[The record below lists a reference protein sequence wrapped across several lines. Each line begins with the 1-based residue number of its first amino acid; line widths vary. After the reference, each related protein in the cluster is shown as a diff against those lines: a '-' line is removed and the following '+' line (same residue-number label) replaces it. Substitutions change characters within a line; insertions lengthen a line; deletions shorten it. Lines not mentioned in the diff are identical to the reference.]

1 MTPPHYVTCPNCG
14 VKRDVSGRYTSP
26 ANQKRDH
33 RWWTEEHLSGDCGTE
48 NKPSLVDDLGAE
60 LPDRWQNGD
69 CGAYAV
75 ALRSKFPH
83 LKFGTLGEY
92 VYDGKYFEESHY
104 FVHDDAFAY
113 DSLGAH
119 PMPYRGTDND
129 LDAEYDQE
137 TWYYDEPHPDDLA
150 AAEAHIIVHG
160 IGPRLRDGEHAPEGL
175 TQA

>member
-1 MTPPHYVTCPNCG
+1 M
-14 VKRDVSGRYTSP
+14 STSP
-26 ANQKRDH
+26 CSDSTTTTLNPISTSTSANGASGGPPTS
-33 RWWTEEHLSGDCGTE
+33 TES
-48 NKPSLVDDLGAE
+48 
-60 LPDRWQNGD
+60 PDRWQNGD

-92 VYDGKYFEESHY
+92 VEDGKYFEESHY

-119 PMPYRGTDND
+119 PMPYRGTDID
-129 LDAEYDQE
+129 LDAECDQE

-150 AAEAHIIVHG
+150 AAEAHIRVHC
-160 IGPRLRDGEHAPEGL
+160 IGPRLRDAKHAPDGL